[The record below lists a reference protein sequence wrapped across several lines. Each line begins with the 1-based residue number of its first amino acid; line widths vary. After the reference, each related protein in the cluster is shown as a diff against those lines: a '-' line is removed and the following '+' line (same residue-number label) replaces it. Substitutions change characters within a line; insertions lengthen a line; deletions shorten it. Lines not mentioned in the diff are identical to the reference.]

1 MSDAGKREYSIK
13 PHVIGLCIGRDVSKL
28 AVGLVISEY
37 CRLFSLCLNLF
48 SHSFLLLPFFD
59 FLYCISYLFLFF
71 FWFLLNLPLQMQSF
85 PVADDSG
92 YSLLK
97 IMFLFYRQ
105 LWNHEQQHERQLY
118 WFISLQH
125 GRHSDCDGQAQ

>member
-1 MSDAGKREYSIK
+1 MSDTGKREYSIK

-48 SHSFLLLPFFD
+48 SHSFLLLPFFRLFILYFVS
-59 FLYCISYLFLFF
+59 FLVFF
-71 FWFLLNLPLQMQSF
+71 FLLNLPLQMQSF
-85 PVADDSG
+85 LVADDSG